1 MFSDTSMNAA
11 STERRKRGAG
21 ARVRDRVYASAATIT
36 AVVLARAIGMFW
48 VAPIGSSLW
57 LDEMGTVWAIRGTL
71 RETIDRAFYPGQPS
85 VLFSV
90 VTWLVVAA
98 GGLHEITLRVPSLG
112 AGASRGRRG
121 VW

>member
-1 MFSDTSMNAA
+1 MNAA
-11 STERRKRGAG
+11 STERRNSGAG
-21 ARVRDRVYASAATIT
+21 AWVRDRVDASAATVT
-36 AVVLARAIGMFW
+36 AVVLVAAISIFW

-57 LDEMGTVWAIRGTL
+57 LDEVGTVWAIRGTL

-98 GGLHEITLRVPSLG
+98 GGLHEITLRVPSLMAAAIAALG
-112 AGASRGRRG
+112 
-121 VW
+121 